1 MADGMPNFDPTAKIG
16 KFPVWVW
23 AVVLA
28 GGVLLF
34 TWFSRNKGGSS
45 GSSLTEV
52 DGDLPEVSGGAL
64 GGSSGNGNEDA
75 LNDLQGSLTDWF
87 GALND
92 TLAQNVDISG
102 ATISSGTAAAP
113 KGGKKS
119 GPTWAQRAINY
130 LTSQGYGGVA
140 AQRSVQ
146 RYLEGKPLTQKQ
158 KERVNAAITGVG
170 VKKNAPKV
178 KLAQPKKTVQIK
190 RNPPKPKPPKK
201 SPAKKPP
208 KKKAK
213 NKSSLKR

>member
-1 MADGMPNFDPTAKIG
+1 MADGLPNFDPTAKIG

-34 TWFSRNKGGSS
+34 TWLSRNKGDSNGDS
-45 GSSLTEV
+45 GLTEV
-52 DGDLPEVSGGAL
+52 DGDLPEVSGGGL
-64 GGSSGNGNEDA
+64 TGSNGGVSDDSV
-75 LNDLQGSLTDWF
+75 NDLNGMLNDWF

-92 TLAQNVDISG
+92 TLAQNVDLSG
-102 ATISSGTAAAP
+102 ATIPSGVAATP
-113 KGGKKS
+113 KGSKKS

-146 RYLEGKPLTQKQ
+146 KYLEGKPLTQKQ
-158 KERVNAAITGVG
+158 KERVNAAITGIG
-170 VKKNAPKV
+170 VKKNAPAV
-178 KLAQPKKTVQIK
+178 KIAKPKKTVKIK
-190 RNPPKPKPPKK
+190 RNPPKKSPPK
-201 SPAKKPP
+201 KKPP